1 MSTVSAAEF
10 EKQVREQERIN
21 FTMKQGLKGEF
32 KSYSAAYP
40 KPISDDGRFPILAK
54 RLVSLLPKGSWKI
67 AYPNGETIHNRN
79 IRLGNIRFETT
90 TKSK

>member
-1 MSTVSAAEF
+1 MSTVSATEF

-32 KSYSAAYP
+32 KSYSTTFP
-40 KPISDDGRFPILAK
+40 KPISDDGRFPVLAK

-67 AYPNGETIHNRN
+67 AYPNGETIYNRN
-79 IRLGNIRFETT
+79 IRLGNIRFTPST
-90 TKSK
+90 AD